1 MCNPSDSDDDY
12 QDFVSIQCAN
22 TDPLYEHRSVNTNP
36 KGQKVRGKD
45 IVWIKYLHFNSLEDF
60 NTSDIWKDIKE
71 NFTRMRKT
79 TFLYADTEL
88 YVCKYSTKVG
98 YKACNYKFM
107 IR

>member
-45 IVWIKYLHFNSLEDF
+45 IVWIEYLHFNSL
-60 NTSDIWKDIKE
+60 
-71 NFTRMRKT
+71 
-79 TFLYADTEL
+79 
-88 YVCKYSTKVG
+88 
-98 YKACNYKFM
+98 
-107 IR
+107 